1 MVVVTLWPV
10 VVTSTPDPDPRTEAS
25 RATARAH
32 GSTGHPGYR
41 QYRDAQ
47 GVLHITNVESVG
59 DAALV
64 HGRTVPPLVPLVAP
78 SAKGTLAERARPY
91 NAIIEQAAKQYQLP
105 VALVRAVVRTE
116 SNYNPRAR
124 SYKGAMGLMQLMP
137 ATARWLGV
145 EDAYDPVQN
154 VFGGSKFLR
163 LLANRFKGDMV
174 LVIAGYHA
182 GAGAVQKYGGVPP
195 YSTTRAYVKAV
206 MRRFYKYRAQGS
218 AP

>member
-1 MVVVTLWPV
+1 MHSDKAPA
-10 VVTSTPDPDPRTEAS
+10 STEQT
-25 RATARAH
+25 
-32 GSTGHPGYR
+32 PGYR
-41 QYRDAQ
+41 QYRDAN
-47 GVLHITNVESVG
+47 GVLHVTNVQVHEQ
-59 DAALV
+59 AAQV
-64 HGRTVPPLVPLVAP
+64 HGRVQPPVLPVVAP
-78 SAKGTLAERARPY
+78 STGTTLAERARPY
-91 NAIIEQAAKQYQLP
+91 QAIIEQAAKQYQLP
-105 VALVRAVVRTE
+105 VELVRAVVRTE

-154 VFGGSKFLR
+154 VFGGAKFLR

-182 GAGAVQKYGGVPP
+182 GAGAVQKYNGVPP

-206 MRRFYKYRAQGS
+206 MRRFYKYRA
-218 AP
+218 ARK

>member
-1 MVVVTLWPV
+1 MVG
-10 VVTSTPDPDPRTEAS
+10 R
-25 RATARAH
+25 
-32 GSTGHPGYR
+32 
-41 QYRDAQ
+41 
-47 GVLHITNVESVG
+47 
-59 DAALV
+59 AALV
-64 HGRTVPPLVPLVAP
+64 HGRETPPFVPAHAP
-78 SAKGTLAERARPY
+78 AKGASLAERARPY

-206 MRRFYKYRAQGS
+206 MRRFYKYRGQ
-218 AP
+218 PLTP